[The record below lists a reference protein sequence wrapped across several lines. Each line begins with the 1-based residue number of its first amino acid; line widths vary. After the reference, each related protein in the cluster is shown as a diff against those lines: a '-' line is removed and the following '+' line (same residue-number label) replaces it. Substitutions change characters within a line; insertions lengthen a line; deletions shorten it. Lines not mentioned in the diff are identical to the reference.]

1 MNIDKS
7 VAIVTGGAS
16 GLGAAVAQHLAERGA
31 IVCVLDRNGELAA
44 EWAGKIGG
52 HAYTGDVSS
61 SEQMSATVKEITTT
75 HGAPRILV
83 NCAGIGGAARVV
95 GREGPMALADFER
108 TISVN
113 LVGTFNMIRLV
124 GATMSLAD
132 PFDEGARGVIVSTAS
147 LAAFDGQIGQA
158 AYAASKGGI
167 AAMTLPI
174 AREFARFGIR
184 VMTLAPGLFK
194 TPLLDE
200 LPQEAQDALGAAIP
214 YPSRL
219 GYPSEFAEL
228 VETCITN
235 NYLNGEIIRIDGS
248 LRLGPK

>member
-1 MNIDKS
+1 MKIDKS

-31 IVCVLDRNGELAA
+31 IVCVLDRNAELAA
-44 EWAGKIGG
+44 KWASQIGG
-52 HAYTGDVSS
+52 HAYAGDVTS
-61 SEQMSATVKEITTT
+61 SEQMSATVKEITAA
-75 HGAPRILV
+75 HGTPRILV

-95 GREGPMALADFER
+95 GRDGPMALDDFER
-108 TISVN
+108 IVSVN

-124 GATMSLAD
+124 GTAMSLAEPWD
-132 PFDEGARGVIVSTAS
+132 ADARGVIVSTAS

-200 LPQEAQDALGAAIP
+200 LPDEAQEALGAAIP
-214 YPSRL
+214 FPSRL

-228 VETCITN
+228 VESCITN